1 MNTKWG
7 QEGGYSALCP
17 NEYPAGCV
25 AIAMAQIEKYHEISL
40 NPWTGAV
47 WLMIDRLLHLNL

>member
-25 AIAMAQIEKYHEISL
+25 AIAMAQIEKYHEWPQSF
-40 NPWTGAV
+40 
-47 WLMIDRLLHLNL
+47 D